1 MNKQLCNKRIF
12 DIIFS
17 LLMLIFSLLPFI
29 IIFIILL
36 YSTRGNCF
44 YFSKRVGLNNHYF
57 LMPKFRTM
65 YDNTPEVATEILK
78 NPELQI
84 TFIGRI
90 LRKTSLDELPQI
102 WSVLKGDMSIVGPRP
117 ALYNQFELIKE
128 RTNLHINK
136 IKPGI
141 TGWAQVNGRDM
152 ISTKQKIQ
160 YDLYYFNNM
169 TCKFDVYIIILT
181 VIKVIYNKNIS
192 H

>member
-29 IIFIILL
+29 LIFIILL

-44 YFSKRVGLNNHYF
+44 YFSKRVGLNNQYF

-78 NPELQI
+78 NPKLQI
-84 TFIGRI
+84 TVIGRI

-128 RTNLHINK
+128 RTNLNINK

-141 TGWAQVNGRDM
+141 TGWAQINGRDM
-152 ISTKQKIQ
+152 ISTRQKIQ
-160 YDLYYFNNM
+160 YDLYYINNM
-169 TCKFDVYIIILT
+169 SCKFDIYIIILT
-181 VIKVIYNKNIS
+181 ATKVIYNKDIS